1 MSEHEHNDDKRKFVV
16 DTLSE
21 KVKLLGH
28 WFKFKRST
36 CAKVQSVINDPD
48 DAETLSTF
56 TTNRVKPAPAV
67 TS

>member
-1 MSEHEHNDDKRKFVV
+1 MSEQHNDDKRKLILFQKR
-16 DTLSE
+16 S
-21 KVKLLGH
+21 KLLGH

-36 CAKVQSVINDPD
+36 CAKVQSVINDLD

-56 TTNRVKPAPAV
+56 TTNRVKHAHAV